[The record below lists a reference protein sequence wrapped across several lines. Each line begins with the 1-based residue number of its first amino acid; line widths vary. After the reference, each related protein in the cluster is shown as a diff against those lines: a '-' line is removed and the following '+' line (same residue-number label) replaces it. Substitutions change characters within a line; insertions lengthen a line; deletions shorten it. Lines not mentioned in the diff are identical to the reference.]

1 MCPPLV
7 HSLATDFHRRQRL
20 EPPRVPGSVTSIPSS
35 CDLFPGSSIT
45 IQRMSD
51 DFHLDCAGRRLR
63 LDRPLLMGVLNVT
76 PDSFSDGGRYAG
88 VEQAL
93 MHARGMVA
101 AGADI
106 IDVGGESTRPGAEPV
121 PLSEEIARV
130 IPVVEALRAELDVTV
145 SVDTSKPAVMSA
157 AVAVGAGLIND
168 VNGFRTP
175 GAMDVAA
182 ESGAAVCVMH
192 MQGEPRSMQLRPR
205 YDDVVGEVRA
215 FLVGQADRLQAH
227 GVERDR
233 IVLDPGFGF
242 GKTLE
247 HNVALFR
254 ALPGLARLGFPLLV
268 GISRKS
274 MIGALLGDR
283 PVAERL
289 VGSVTAALL
298 AVRAGA
304 CILRVHDV
312 RETADALAIQRALGD
327 ELYGE
332 G

>member
-1 MCPPLV
+1 MP
-7 HSLATDFHRRQRL
+7 
-20 EPPRVPGSVTSIPSS
+20 E
-35 CDLFPGSSIT
+35 DLFSGRSIT

-51 DFHLDCAGRRLR
+51 DLHLDCAGRRLR

-76 PDSFSDGGRYAG
+76 PDSFSDGGRHRG
-88 VEQAL
+88 LERAL
-93 MHARGMVA
+93 AHARGMVA

-121 PLSEEIARV
+121 SLGQELARV

-145 SVDTSKPAVMSA
+145 SVDTSKPAVMRA
-157 AVAVGAGLIND
+157 AVAAGVGMIND
-168 VNGFRTP
+168 VYGFRAP

-182 ESGAAVCVMH
+182 ESGVAVCVMH
-192 MQGEPRSMQLRPR
+192 MQGEPRSMQLRPY
-205 YDDVVGEVRA
+205 YDDVAGEVRA
-215 FLVGQADRLQAH
+215 FLVGQADRLRGL
-227 GVERDR
+227 GVTRER

-247 HNVALFR
+247 HNLALFR
-254 ALPGLARLGFPLLV
+254 ALPGLAHLGYPLLV
-268 GISRKS
+268 GVSRKS

-283 PVAERL
+283 PVGDRL

-298 AVRAGA
+298 AARAGA
-304 CILRVHDV
+304 RILRVHDV
-312 RETADALAIQRALGD
+312 RETADAFAIQRALGD
-327 ELYGE
+327 GLSGE